1 MRIILTYSIE
11 DTLNNFDSYENFERI
26 SIGDLMRQRRQEN
39 PWAEIIDGLDLL
51 EGSLSQYIGQ
61 DVIIGGAM
69 GSIEDYNRI
78 KQILNNLSII
88 QNIEK
93 VFIWQSDMYDSLT
106 EEEKKSIDTHS
117 RWTGDYTE
125 DILLRQNE
133 TNQELQALKNHIEA
147 DGVEVVWVE

>member
-1 MRIILTYSIE
+1 MRIILTGDITE
-11 DTLNNFDSYENFERI
+11 TINNFNSYENFEQI

-39 PWAEIIDGLDLL
+39 PWAEVIDGLDLL
-51 EGSLSQYIGQ
+51 EDSLSEFLGQ

-69 GSIEDYNRI
+69 GSIDDYNRI
-78 KQILNNLSII
+78 KQILNNLSIT

-93 VFIWQSDMYDSLT
+93 VYIWQSDMYDSLT
-106 EEEKKSIDTHS
+106 EEEKKSIQTHS
-117 RWTGDYTE
+117 KWTGDYIE

-133 TNQELQALKNHIEA
+133 ANQKLQALKAHIEA